1 MELRMKDFFTTKYF
15 YIIPILYF
23 WVLALLP
30 KPVQL
35 LLLIISCLISVRKSL
50 IKIDWFFLLQSIY
63 LGIYLISIIFNLS
76 DGSHDASRVLAAF
89 NTFCITVISLLAYNT
104 SKNDSLKSST
114 FDKMAFIN
122 VGIIIVMAL
131 ISRFN
136 TPLNNVTIFGKTL
149 VGADWLN
156 GEQAIRFLGFLDY
169 SNLVVFM
176 ILLLFPYALNYIK
189 SNRIMEI
196 VLSVLCLFAIY
207 ITNSRSGVVLFSV
220 LLLLY
225 LVIGRSD
232 KNVEF
237 IKNNK
242 LLILFTL
249 TVILVFGIAVF
260 HNKIYNSY
268 INMMQLREGS
278 NNMRSSIYAMSWK
291 RMISES
297 PIIGK
302 GIKDYL
308 GNSGYPYGSHS
319 TYLGSFYKA
328 GLVGGIVYI
337 ASILT
342 LLIKIFSVKCTNNM
356 DILKKYS
363 IVMIL
368 ALLFVEDID
377 GANWSIYIS
386 YFMFG
391 LFLSSSGNE
400 VESETIPVNEN

>member
-1 MELRMKDFFTTKYF
+1 
-15 YIIPILYF
+15 
-23 WVLALLP
+23 
-30 KPVQL
+30 
-35 LLLIISCLISVRKSL
+35 
-50 IKIDWFFLLQSIY
+50 
-63 LGIYLISIIFNLS
+63 
-76 DGSHDASRVLAAF
+76 
-89 NTFCITVISLLAYNT
+89 
-104 SKNDSLKSST
+104 
-114 FDKMAFIN
+114 
-122 VGIIIVMAL
+122 
-131 ISRFN
+131 
-136 TPLNNVTIFGKTL
+136 
-149 VGADWLN
+149 
-156 GEQAIRFLGFLDY
+156 
-169 SNLVVFM
+169 
-176 ILLLFPYALNYIK
+176 
-189 SNRIMEI
+189 
-196 VLSVLCLFAIY
+196 
-207 ITNSRSGVVLFSV
+207 
-220 LLLLY
+220 
-225 LVIGRSD
+225 
-232 KNVEF
+232 
-237 IKNNK
+237 
-242 LLILFTL
+242 
-249 TVILVFGIAVF
+249 
-260 HNKIYNSY
+260 
-268 INMMQLREGS
+268 MMQLREGS